1 MNGINDALFDPG
13 NLIVNM
19 IGGMLIQAVYLA
31 LLTWIVPPRSKRVFW
46 FVELVCTA
54 FFMFL
59 KPVMPALPRLAAS
72 VTVGVFLPIPL
83 LRGSLF
89 TRVFVCTLA
98 GVAQTVAEL
107 VCMVG
112 WVSIT
117 GLGVVDN
124 KVLVSYFPV
133 YLVTLLVGHGG
144 TMFLL
149 AAGIRWL
156 VHRFLPTETS
166 RATGSRGIPSAWV
179 LKYLWF
185 PVLQFTL
192 FFVVVEIGFD
202 VLHWKEGSVGIVS
215 LLGIL
220 CLAVDVLL
228 FVQIGRSVAQAQE
241 EVRAAV
247 LEERVGDYLGR
258 SERVQALLGET
269 AHLRHDLRNHR
280 MVVEALCERGE
291 YERAEAYLDEFAAR
305 LAEGHA
311 R

>member
-1 MNGINDALFDPG
+1 M
-13 NLIVNM
+13 
-19 IGGMLIQAVYLA
+19 
-31 LLTWIVPPRSKRVFW
+31 
-46 FVELVCTA
+46 
-54 FFMFL
+54 
-59 KPVMPALPRLAAS
+59 
-72 VTVGVFLPIPL
+72 
-83 LRGSLF
+83 
-89 TRVFVCTLA
+89 
-98 GVAQTVAEL
+98 
-107 VCMVG
+107 
-112 WVSIT
+112 
-117 GLGVVDN
+117 
-124 KVLVSYFPV
+124 
-133 YLVTLLVGHGG
+133 
-144 TMFLL
+144 LL